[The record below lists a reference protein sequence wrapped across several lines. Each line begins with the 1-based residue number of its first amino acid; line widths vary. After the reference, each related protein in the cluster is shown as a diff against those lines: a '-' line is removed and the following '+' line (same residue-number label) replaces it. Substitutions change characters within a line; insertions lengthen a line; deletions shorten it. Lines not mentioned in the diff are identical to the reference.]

1 VRLDPKIQELIK
13 KEVTDHLGSDVVIRL
28 FGSRVDDTQ
37 KGGDIDL
44 LIETHHTLTNRFD
57 LENKLSARLYIQLG
71 GRKVDVL
78 LMDDLTQVQPIHTQA
93 LKTGIVL

>member
-1 VRLDPKIQELIK
+1 MRLDPKIQELIK
-13 KEVTDHLGSDVVIRL
+13 REVTDHLGPDVVIRL
-28 FGSRVDDTQ
+28 FGSRVDDIQ

-57 LENKLSARLYIQLG
+57 LESKLAARLYIRLG